1 MALVGAFSLVAD
13 LLIRWLGAPG
23 ALIGAAAMGLADA
36 HAPAVSMATLMAG
49 GRVPEAAAAIGVVL
63 TLTTNMAV
71 KVPTAFMTGGR
82 AYGRQVTIGVLLLV
96 AGLWMGGVAAVLI
109 GEAAWLST
117 GS

>member
-1 MALVGAFSLVAD
+1 MCNYVQNRNGTYYFRRIVPAELRLFFGGKSEWTYSLRTKD
-13 LLIRWLGAPG
+13 KR
-23 ALIGAAAMGLADA
+23 
-36 HAPAVSMATLMAG
+36 
-49 GRVPEAAAAIGVVL
+49 EAAAAIGVVL

-109 GEAAWLST
+109 GEAAWLSA